1 MPFIFN
7 PISEEVCFK
16 VQQIKMAHLQFLISI
31 ILLVSSAFGY
41 RISQTDQKVSTF
53 SQLKMKIENFSEN
66 SLFFLQIYIMF

>member
-41 RISQTDQKVSTF
+41 RISQTDLKVSTF
-53 SQLKMKIENFSEN
+53 SQFSIRMEN
-66 SLFFLQIYIMF
+66 Y